1 MPARSWLDVPDRPAH
16 TVRTVAI
23 DREAGRG
30 FGGGI
35 EPIERF
41 VAADPEKAG
50 PVFEN
55 KIEESPRPGSSGGQ
69 RSRRYD
75 LNWLPSYR
83 FSTPEVLNHKNPW
96 SSWRMSRICPGDKP
110 SLLVRWA
117 KRMSLPSL
125 TASFTNSGSAALG
138 VEAS

>member
-41 VAADPEKAG
+41 VAADPEIPG
-50 PVFEN
+50 PVFEDML
-55 KIEESPRPGSSGGQ
+55 ER
-69 RSRRYD
+69 
-75 LNWLPSYR
+75 LPAGL
-83 FSTPEVLNHKNPW
+83 F
-96 SSWRMSRICPGDKP
+96 G
-110 SLLVRWA
+110 
-117 KRMSLPSL
+117 
-125 TASFTNSGSAALG
+125 
-138 VEAS
+138 